1 MKNLVLSAALM
12 LACTPLAAET
22 VRLDWL
28 ERQLTP
34 PPVLSNLSGDPADLG
49 LAGARLSLADIATT
63 GKFLKIDWALH
74 ETIVAPEEDFLAAA
88 KRVLAAGA
96 RVLIVRAPAAD
107 LLALADLPEAAG
119 ALIFNTAAPEPRLRN
134 EDCRANVLHT
144 LPSTAMRTDALA
156 QQLRAKRWERL
167 ALITGPQP
175 EDRAF
180 AAALKTSLT
189 KFGLTLAGEKDWPLT
204 ADMRRSGA
212 AEVPLFT
219 QDLPDHD
226 LLLVADERGDF
237 ARYIPFNTWAPRP
250 VAGSEGLSAK
260 GWTEV
265 VEDYGAAQ
273 LQLRFRQTASR
284 PMQDA
289 DFSAWVAIAA
299 ISDART
305 RAGTADPAALRSFLI
320 SDKARIAAFLGQ
332 PVSFRPWDGQ
342 MRQPMP
348 LVTDRAVVAMAPLE
362 GFLHQTNEL
371 DTLGSDRPETL
382 CKAFGANP

>member
-1 MKNLVLSAALM
+1 MKNLVASAALM
-12 LACTPLAAET
+12 LACAPLGAET
-22 VRLDWL
+22 IRLDWL
-28 ERQLTP
+28 ERQIEA
-34 PPVLSNLSGDPADLG
+34 PPVLSNLAGDPADLG
-49 LAGARLSLADIATT
+49 LGGARLSLADIATT
-63 GKFLKIDWALH
+63 GKFLKIDWQLH
-74 ETIVAPEEDFLAAA
+74 ETIVAPEEDFLTAA
-88 KRVLAAGA
+88 KKTLSEGA

-107 LLALADLPEAAG
+107 LLALADLPEARG
-119 ALIFNTAAPEPRLRN
+119 ALIFNTAAPEPQLRA

-144 LPSTAMRTDALA
+144 LPTTAMRTDALA
-156 QQLRAKRWERL
+156 QQLRAKRWTDL
-167 ALITGPQP
+167 ALITGPQL
-175 EDRAF
+175 EDKAF
-180 AAALKTSLT
+180 AAALKASLT
-189 KFGLTLAGEKDWPLT
+189 KFGLTLAGEKDWPLS

-219 QDLPDHD
+219 QDLPEHD
-226 LLLVADERGDF
+226 VLLVADERGDF

-273 LQLRFRQTASR
+273 LQLRFREAAGR
-284 PMQDA
+284 PMQDE

-305 RAGTADPAALRSFLI
+305 RAGTADPETLRSFLI

-348 LVTDRAVVAMAPLE
+348 LVTERAVVAMAPLE

-371 DTLGSDRPETL
+371 DTLGTDRPETL

>member
-1 MKNLVLSAALM
+1 MHKAFLTAMALM
-12 LACTPLAAET
+12 AGGPAAAET

-28 ERQLTP
+28 QHQVTP
-34 PPVLSNLSGDPADLG
+34 PVVLSNLAGDPADLG

-74 ETIVAPEEDFLAAA
+74 ETVVPPEADFLAAA
-88 KRVLAAGA
+88 QRLLAAGA

-107 LLALADLPEAAG
+107 LLALADLPEAQG
-119 ALIFNTAAPEPRLRN
+119 ALIFNTAAPEPRLRA

-156 QQLRAKRWERL
+156 QQLRAKRWESL

-175 EDRAF
+175 EDKAF
-180 AAALKTSLT
+180 AAALKASLT
-189 KFGLTLAGEKDWPLT
+189 KFGLTLAGEKDWPLS

-219 QDLPDHD
+219 QDLPEHD

-237 ARYIPFNTWAPRP
+237 ARYIPFNTWLPRP

-273 LQLRFRQTASR
+273 LQLRFRSAASR

-289 DFSAWVAIAA
+289 DFAAWAAIAA

-305 RAGTADPAALRSFLI
+305 RTGTADPAALRSFLL

-348 LVTDRAVVAMAPLE
+348 LVTERAVVAMAPLE

-382 CKAFGANP
+382 CKAFGATP